1 MNGLKLDD
9 AEQEMKKIEEKQEI
23 ELSEVNQEINF
34 EITNKKLILLEK
46 KGLKLILKNIEDN
59 NNSVLN

>member
-1 MNGLKLDD
+1 
-9 AEQEMKKIEEKQEI
+9 MKKIEEKQEI